1 MRRKIRHHATTRACW
16 RGEVCRSLTRA
27 PCADMKPALDDP
39 SPSCSLPSSLCG
51 RSHSRHSHFLVF
63 PVSLLFSKRKRQRCN
78 KHSASQHASR
88 NTHRATR
95 IAQHASR
102 NTHRA
107 TRIAAQHASRRNT
120 HRGAKGL
127 VGARESDRGGGAKK
141 TTKAGAR
148 RSERKRPRRGRKE
161 SDRGGGA
168 VARENEAGAQR
179 K

>member
-102 NTHRA
+102 NTHRGA
-107 TRIAAQHASRRNT
+107 TRIAAQHASRRK
-120 HRGAKGL
+120 R
-127 VGARESDRGGGAKK
+127 VS
-141 TTKAGAR
+141 R
-148 RSERKRPRRGRKE
+148 RERKRPRRGRKE
-161 SDRGGGA
+161 NDQGGGA
-168 VARENEAGAQR
+168 AEREKATEAGAQR